1 MLTLINALYIKKT
14 ILYFSQGVSACC
26 PQSCF
31 SAYYEYKSSY
41 QITMTQG
48 NNERTSEMSFEA
60 LIYWAEE
67 NWTDTKALNYYV
79 SVGQFNSQLNV
90 A

>member
-1 MLTLINALYIKKT
+1 
-14 ILYFSQGVSACC
+14 
-26 PQSCF
+26 
-31 SAYYEYKSSY
+31 
-41 QITMTQG
+41 MTQG
-48 NNERTSEMSFEA
+48 NNERTSDMSFEA